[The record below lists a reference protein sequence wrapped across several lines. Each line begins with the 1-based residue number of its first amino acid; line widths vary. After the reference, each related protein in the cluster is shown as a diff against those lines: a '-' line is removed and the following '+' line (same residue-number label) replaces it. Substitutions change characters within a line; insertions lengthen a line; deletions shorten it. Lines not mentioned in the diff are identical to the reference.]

1 MEYWQLG
8 SVGWSLTKEQMAKLN
23 AERNLFPV

>member
-1 MEYWQLG
+1 MEYRQLG

-23 AERNLFPV
+23 VERNPFLV